1 MELWIFLTIVVLLIS
16 LGLIVRATKK
26 RNIDTALAA
35 REALTDEEIY
45 RRFYASLGLNKTEVI
60 ELWHEIAEILRVPA
74 ERMRPSDKFGKD
86 IGTYWITSEELD
98 ILSTAAQ
105 QRAKLR
111 GLTIDLASIKT
122 VDDYVK
128 RLARGLDI

>member
-1 MELWIFLTIVVLLIS
+1 MELWIFWTIVVLLIS

-86 IGTYWITSEELD
+86 IGAYWITSEELD

-128 RLARGLDI
+128 RLAKSL

>member
-1 MELWIFLTIVVLLIS
+1 MELWIFWTIVVLLIS

-86 IGTYWITSEELD
+86 IGAYWITSEELD

-105 QRAKLR
+105 LRAKLR

-128 RLARGLDI
+128 RLAKSL

>member
-1 MELWIFLTIVVLLIS
+1 MELWIFWAIVVLLIS

-26 RNIDTALAA
+26 RNIDTALAT

-86 IGTYWITSEELD
+86 IGAYWITSEELD

-128 RLARGLDI
+128 RLAKSL

>member
-1 MELWIFLTIVVLLIS
+1 MELWIFWTIVVLLVS

-128 RLARGLDI
+128 RLARSL

>member
-1 MELWIFLTIVVLLIS
+1 MELWIFWTIVVLLVS

-45 RRFYASLGLNKTEVI
+45 RRFYASIGLNKTEVI

-122 VDDYVK
+122 ADDYVK
-128 RLARGLDI
+128 RLARSL

>member
-1 MELWIFLTIVVLLIS
+1 MELWIFWTIVVLLIS

-128 RLARGLDI
+128 RLARSL